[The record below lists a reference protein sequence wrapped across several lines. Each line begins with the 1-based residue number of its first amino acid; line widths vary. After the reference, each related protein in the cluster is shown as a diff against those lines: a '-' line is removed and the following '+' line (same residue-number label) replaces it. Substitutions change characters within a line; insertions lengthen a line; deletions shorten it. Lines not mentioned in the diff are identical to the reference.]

1 VGPRRTL
8 RPIFGFRI
16 LQSATWPEIFLTKVL
31 PMRLLE
37 CVPNIS
43 EGRDREKITSLA
55 EEVGKH
61 RRVKLLDCSSDKDHH
76 RSVYTFIGEPEA
88 VREAAFSFTMKA
100 LDLIDMREH
109 KGGHPRLGAVDVIP
123 FVPIQGVEMG
133 EAIQIARE
141 FGKGLGKRGIPVF
154 YYEEAATRPERKDLP
169 SIRKGE
175 YEGLAEKMKDPQ
187 WKPDEGPDRFNPK
200 FGATVVGA
208 RFPLVAYNINLKTKD
223 LPLAQEIAR
232 KIRFKDGGFPHVRA
246 MGVDLKERGMVQ
258 VSMNLTDYRVTGIPK
273 VYEFIKEEALKKGIE
288 IEGSEIVG
296 LIPLGALEGVGQYY
310 LKCQPF
316 SVRQVIEQ
324 RVLEFE

>member
-1 VGPRRTL
+1 
-8 RPIFGFRI
+8 
-16 LQSATWPEIFLTKVL
+16 
-31 PMRLLE
+31 MRLLE

-123 FVPIQGVEMG
+123 FVPIQGVEME